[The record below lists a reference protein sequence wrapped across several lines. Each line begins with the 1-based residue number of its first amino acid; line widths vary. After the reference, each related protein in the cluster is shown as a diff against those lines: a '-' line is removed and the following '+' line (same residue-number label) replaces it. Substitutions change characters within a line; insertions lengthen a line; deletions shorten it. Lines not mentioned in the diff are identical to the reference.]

1 MTDSELVR
9 EIAQPLS
16 GGSNDYDAL
25 LGLIDDARFVLI
37 GEATHGTHEFYSE
50 RATIT
55 KRLIAEKG
63 FSILAMEADWPDSAR
78 VHRYVRG
85 LPAVAGAT
93 EDANADEALSGFRR
107 FPTWMWRN
115 TVVVEFVEWLRGFN
129 KNIDP
134 KRAPVGFYGMDLYS
148 LHASI
153 DAVLQYLDKA
163 DPEAARRARLR
174 YSCFDHFSRKPQ
186 EYGYATTVGAIES
199 CEKAVVEQLVELQ
212 QKATEFLSRDG
223 EVAAEEFFFAEQNA
237 RLVKDAEQ
245 YYRAMFRGRA
255 SSWNLRDR
263 HMVETL
269 ENLVAHL
276 NGSRQPKAIV
286 WAHNSHLGDARATEM
301 SHYGE
306 VNVGQLVRERFGKD
320 AVLIGFTTHHGTV
333 TAASDWGA
341 PAERKNVRPALRGSY
356 EELFHETGLPR
367 FWIDLRGAGQ
377 IGVLQQRRIE
387 RAIGVIYRPESERLS
402 HYFHA
407 RLPEQFDAVIHIDE
421 TRAVEP
427 LERTSIWEEGEL
439 PETYPFKV

>member
-1 MTDSELVR
+1 MTNAEFVR
-9 EIAQPLS
+9 EIAQPLT
-16 GGSNDYDAL
+16 GDADDYDSL
-25 LGLIDDARFVLI
+25 LQLIGDARFVLL
-37 GEATHGTHEFYSE
+37 GEASHGTHEFYFE
-50 RATIT
+50 RAAIT
-55 KRLIAEKG
+55 KRLVVEKG
-63 FSILAMEADWPDSAR
+63 FSILAIEADWPDSAR

-85 LPAVAGAT
+85 AGTA
-93 EDANADEALSGFRR
+93 DSNANEALSGFRR

-115 TVVVEFVEWLRGFN
+115 AIVVEFVEWLREFN
-129 KNIDP
+129 KSVDP

-153 DAVLQYLDKA
+153 EAVLRYLDKV
-163 DPEAARRARLR
+163 DPDSARRARLR
-174 YSCFDHFSRKPQ
+174 YSCFDHFSRNPQ
-186 EYGYATTVGAIES
+186 EYGYAATAGAIES
-199 CEKAVVEQLVELQ
+199 CEDAVVEQLVELQ

-245 YYRAMFRGRA
+245 YYRSMFRGRA

-306 VNVGQLVRERFGKD
+306 VNVGQLVRERFGSE
-320 AVLIGFTTHHGTV
+320 AVLIGFSTHYGTV

-356 EELFHETGLPR
+356 EDLFHETGLPR

-377 IGVLQQRRIE
+377 IAVLQQRRIE

-407 RLPEQFDAVIHIDE
+407 RLPEQFDAIIHIDE

-427 LERTSIWEEGEL
+427 LERTSIWDEGEL

>member
-1 MTDSELVR
+1 MTDAEFVR
-9 EIAQPLS
+9 ELAQPLS
-16 GGSNDYDAL
+16 GVALDYDPLLELIGDARIVL
-25 LGLIDDARFVLI
+25 LG
-37 GEATHGTHEFYSE
+37 EASHGTHEFYFG
-50 RATIT
+50 RAQIT
-55 KRLIAEKG
+55 RRLIEEKN
-63 FSILAMEADWPDSAR
+63 FTVLAIEADWPDASR

-85 LPAVAGAT
+85 ASS
-93 EDANADEALSGFRR
+93 DANANEALSGFRR

-129 KNIDP
+129 KNLDP

-153 DAVLQYLDKA
+153 DAVLGYLEKI
-163 DPEAARRARLR
+163 DPEAAKRARLR
-174 YSCFDHFSRKPQ
+174 YSCFDHFSRNPQ
-186 EYGYATTVGAIES
+186 EYGYATTVGAMES
-199 CEKAVVEQLVELQ
+199 CEDSVVAQLVELQ
-212 QKATEFLSRDG
+212 QKAAEFLSRDG
-223 EVAAEEFFFAEQNA
+223 DVAAEELFFAEQNA
-237 RLVKDAEQ
+237 RLIKDAEQ
-245 YYRAMFRGRA
+245 YYRSMFRGRA

-263 HMVETL
+263 HMVNTIG
-269 ENLVAHL
+269 NLVAHL

-306 VNVGQLVRERFGKD
+306 VNVGQMIRERVGKE
-320 AVLIGFTTHHGTV
+320 AVLIGFSTYHGTV

-341 PAERKNVRPALRGSY
+341 PAERKNARPALEGSY
-356 EELFHETGLPR
+356 EDLFHQTGLPR

-387 RAIGVIYRPESERLS
+387 RAIGVIYRPETERLS

-407 RLPEQFDAVIHIDE
+407 RLPEQFDAIIHIDE
-421 TRAVEP
+421 TQAVEP

>member
-1 MTDSELVR
+1 
-9 EIAQPLS
+9 
-16 GGSNDYDAL
+16 
-25 LGLIDDARFVLI
+25 
-37 GEATHGTHEFYSE
+37 
-50 RATIT
+50 
-55 KRLIAEKG
+55 
-63 FSILAMEADWPDSAR
+63 
-78 VHRYVRG
+78 
-85 LPAVAGAT
+85 
-93 EDANADEALSGFRR
+93 
-107 FPTWMWRN
+107 
-115 TVVVEFVEWLRGFN
+115 
-129 KNIDP
+129 
-134 KRAPVGFYGMDLYS
+134 
-148 LHASI
+148 
-153 DAVLQYLDKA
+153 
-163 DPEAARRARLR
+163 LR
-174 YSCFDHFSRKPQ
+174 YSCFDHFSRNPQ
-186 EYGYATTVGAIES
+186 EYGYATTVGATES
-199 CEKAVVEQLVELQ
+199 CENAVVEQLVELQ
-212 QKATEFLSRDG
+212 QKASQFLSRDG

-245 YYRAMFRGRA
+245 YYRSMFRGRA

-269 ENLVAHL
+269 ENLVTHL
-276 NGSRQPKAIV
+276 DGSRQPKAIV

-306 VNVGQLVRERFGKD
+306 VNVGQLIRERFGD
-320 AVLIGFTTHHGTV
+320 EAMLIGFSTHHGTV

-356 EELFHETGLPR
+356 EELFHETGLPA

-407 RLPEQFDAVIHIDE
+407 RLPEQFDAIIHIDE

-439 PETYPFKV
+439 PETYPFQV

>member
-1 MTDSELVR
+1 MTDAEFVL
-9 EIAQPLS
+9 EIAQPLP
-16 GGSNDYDAL
+16 GDYDAIL
-25 LGLIDDARFVLI
+25 QLIGDARFVLI
-37 GEATHGTHEFYSE
+37 GEASHGTQEFYFE
-50 RATIT
+50 RAALT

-63 FSILAMEADWPDSAR
+63 FSIIAIEADWPDSAR

-85 LPAVAGAT
+85 VSSDLNP
-93 EDANADEALSGFRR
+93 DEALSGFRR

-115 TVVVEFVEWLRGFN
+115 KVVLEFVEWLRGFN
-129 KNIDP
+129 EKLDG

-153 DAVLQYLDKA
+153 EAVLRYLDKV

-174 YSCFDHFSRKPQ
+174 YSCFDHFGHDPQ
-186 EYGYATTVGAIES
+186 EYGYAATVGATES
-199 CEKAVVEQLVELQ
+199 CENAVVQQLAELQ
-212 QKATEFLSRDG
+212 QKGAEFLSRDG

-255 SSWNLRDR
+255 SSWNLRDQ
-263 HMVETL
+263 HMVDTL
-269 ENLVAHL
+269 ENLVGHL

-301 SHYGE
+301 SLHDE
-306 VNVGQLVRERFGKD
+306 VNVGQLVRERFDGD
-320 AVLIGFTTHHGTV
+320 AVLIGFSTHHGSV

-341 PAERKNVRPALRGSY
+341 AAERKNVRAALPGSY
-356 EELFHETGLPR
+356 EELFHQTGVPR

-377 IGVLQQRRIE
+377 IGVLQQRRLE
-387 RAIGVIYRPESERLS
+387 RAIGVIYRPETERLS

-407 RLPEQFDAVIHIDE
+407 RLPEQFDAFIHIDE

-427 LERTSIWEEGEL
+427 LERNSIWEEGEL